1 VIATRGRKLEALPVT
16 KQAAD
21 DRHLNAMSLQDLVVV
36 TGMSGSGKG
45 TVLKAFEDLGFFCID
60 NLPVPLIPKF
70 IEGIHVSGGEVERAA
85 LVIDVR
91 AGEKLRDLEKMITEI
106 RKFEFRLFVL
116 YLEARNEVLVRRF
129 SETRRPHPL
138 VGEKTLPDAIR
149 LERKQLRRIRELADV
164 IIDTSEYSIHQV
176 KALVMDRFRSQP
188 RGALN
193 VNLVSFGYK
202 HGVPLEADLVFDV
215 RFLPNPYFVSGL
227 RSLTGQD
234 RRVIKYLR
242 SLPETMEFVERV
254 KDFLQYLIPFY
265 VREGK
270 SYLTI
275 AIGCTGGRHRSVF
288 VVEELA
294 RLLKL
299 RTVSIRIRHR
309 DPYR

>member
-1 VIATRGRKLEALPVT
+1 
-16 KQAAD
+16 
-21 DRHLNAMSLQDLVVV
+21 MSLQDLVVV

-116 YLEARNEVLVRRF
+116 YLEARNEILVRRF

-138 VGEKTLPDAIR
+138 VGEKSLPDAIR
-149 LERKQLRRIRELADV
+149 HERRQLRPIRELADV

-176 KALVMDRFRSQP
+176 KALVMDRFRSHP

-242 SLPETMEFVERV
+242 SVPETQEFVQRV

-265 VREGK
+265 VQEGK

-299 RTVSIRIRHR
+299 RTASIRIRHR

>member
-1 VIATRGRKLEALPVT
+1 
-16 KQAAD
+16 
-21 DRHLNAMSLQDLVVV
+21 MSLQDLVVV

-116 YLEARNEVLVRRF
+116 YLEARNEILVRRF

-138 VGEKTLPDAIR
+138 VGEKSLPDAIR
-149 LERKQLRRIRELADV
+149 LERRQLRPIRELADV

-176 KALVMDRFRSQP
+176 KALVMDRFRSHP
-188 RGALN
+188 RGTLN

-242 SLPETMEFVERV
+242 SVPETLEFVQRV

-299 RTVSIRIRHR
+299 RTASIRIRHR

>member
-1 VIATRGRKLEALPVT
+1 
-16 KQAAD
+16 
-21 DRHLNAMSLQDLVVV
+21 MSLQDLVVV

-116 YLEARNEVLVRRF
+116 YLEARNEILVRRF

-138 VGEKTLPDAIR
+138 VGEKSLPDAIR
-149 LERKQLRRIRELADV
+149 LERRQLRPIRELADV

-176 KALVMDRFRSQP
+176 KALVMDRFRSHP

-242 SLPETMEFVERV
+242 SVPETQEFVQRV

-299 RTVSIRIRHR
+299 RTASIRIRHR

>member
-1 VIATRGRKLEALPVT
+1 
-16 KQAAD
+16 
-21 DRHLNAMSLQDLVVV
+21 MSLQDLVVV

-116 YLEARNEVLVRRF
+116 YLEARNEILVRRF

-138 VGEKTLPDAIR
+138 VGEKSLPDAIR
-149 LERKQLRRIRELADV
+149 LERRQLRPIRELADV

-176 KALVMDRFRSQP
+176 KALVMDRFRSHP
-188 RGALN
+188 RGTLN

-242 SLPETMEFVERV
+242 SVPETQEFVQRV

-299 RTVSIRIRHR
+299 RTASIRIRHR

>member
-1 VIATRGRKLEALPVT
+1 
-16 KQAAD
+16 
-21 DRHLNAMSLQDLVVV
+21 MSLQDLVVV

-116 YLEARNEVLVRRF
+116 YLEARNEILVRRF

-138 VGEKTLPDAIR
+138 VGEKSLPDAIR
-149 LERKQLRRIRELADV
+149 LERRQLRRIRELADV

-176 KALVMDRFRSQP
+176 KALVMDRFRSHP

-242 SLPETMEFVERV
+242 SVPETKEFVQRV

-299 RTVSIRIRHR
+299 RTASIRIRHR